1 MFTTNHF
8 IWMGICVVF
17 ITALL
22 FISLKF
28 KFDKK
33 KAILIMVVIA
43 IMSELLKIFTH
54 IELEYAADG
63 SLYRGYVGPQSL
75 PLHLCSIFVFIFI
88 FMFFNK
94 NEKFEKIII
103 SFFVPIG
110 LFGATLAILMATSGT
125 NFKAPY
131 AYQCFLYHSG
141 MIYLALYFII
151 TKQVDLGLKAYAR
164 NLIMLFSLA
173 IIMIWVNGALSVYDT
188 NFFFVC
194 KPPADNLP
202 ILNLNHGWFVYFLS
216 LCICGV
222 VLETVISLPYI
233 IKERKKETTSKLKNT
248 IYYR

>member
-1 MFTTNHF
+1 M
-8 IWMGICVVF
+8 
-17 ITALL
+17 ITIVPFLLYIVKIILLNILCLIGAAIML
-22 FISLKF
+22 FIYQKR
-28 KFDKK
+28 KK
-33 KAILIMVVIA
+33 NVI
-43 IMSELLKIFTH
+43 IIS
-54 IELEYAADG
+54 
-63 SLYRGYVGPQSL
+63 
-75 PLHLCSIFVFIFI
+75 C
-88 FMFFNK
+88 
-94 NEKFEKIII
+94 II

-233 IKERKKETTSKLKNT
+233 IKERKNRNNQQT
-248 IYYR
+248 